1 MNSGK
6 PLPPLAS
13 LLRCIVKHVNQ
24 SPRRN
29 VKTRVIMRKSVTYG
43 KFLGAGA
50 FGAVFEG
57 TYFGTKVAIKV
68 PSLFLFSIY
77 ISCFHLHSFCRLHFV
92 FPFSFGCVNIHIH
105 ISWFSLQFNKGKPD
119 KSAEELLKKEVVRSS
134 HGHCSQTS
142 CVSFAA
148 FRSASRHSLPCPT
161 SPPFMGSFGEGTMTS
176 KLKNH

>member
-77 ISCFHLHSFCRLHFV
+77 ISCFHLHSFVNFLPSSFRVSV
-92 FPFSFGCVNIHIH
+92 FM
-105 ISWFSLQFNKGKPD
+105 WL
-119 KSAEELLKKEVVRSS
+119 R
-134 HGHCSQTS
+134 
-142 CVSFAA
+142 
-148 FRSASRHSLPCPT
+148 
-161 SPPFMGSFGEGTMTS
+161 
-176 KLKNH
+176 